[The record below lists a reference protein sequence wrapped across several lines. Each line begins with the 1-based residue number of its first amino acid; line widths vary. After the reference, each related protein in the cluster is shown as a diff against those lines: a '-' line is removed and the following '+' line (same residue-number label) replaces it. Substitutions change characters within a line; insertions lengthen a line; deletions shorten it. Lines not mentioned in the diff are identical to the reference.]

1 MSTIALLADPDVTP
15 DTAAIFREAKA
26 RMGKVPNLLRVMAQ
40 APAVLDVYWDGR
52 GALGQGVLPAKVQ
65 QQIAIAVAA
74 ANGCDY
80 CLAAHTGAGRAA
92 GLSAVDLADAQ
103 RGEAS
108 DGHAAAILAL
118 ALDVNAA
125 HGRAGPDILDQAR
138 AAGLN
143 TPRYWRRS
151 PMSRSA
157 SSPTASTISSAPASI
172 SRASHAS
179 ERSAPDPE
187 TPDPEH

>member
-1 MSTIALLADPDVTP
+1 MSTITPLSDDNTTP

-26 RMGKVPNLLRVMAQ
+26 RMGKVPNLFRVMAQ

-52 GALGQGVLPAKVQ
+52 GALAEGVIPAKVQ
-65 QQIAIAVAA
+65 EQIAIAVAA

-92 GLSAVDLADAQ
+92 GLSATDLADAQ

-118 ALDVNAA
+118 ALDVNAD
-125 HGRAGPDILDQAR
+125 HGRAGTAVLDRAR
-138 AAGLN
+138 ASGLN
-143 TPRYWRRS
+143 DAEILETIAHVAVSILTNSINNIVGTSLDFPRVARVGTT
-151 PMSRSA
+151 
-157 SSPTASTISSAPASI
+157 TA
-172 SRASHAS
+172 
-179 ERSAPDPE
+179 
-187 TPDPEH
+187 

>member
-1 MSTIALLADPDVTP
+1 MSTIALLSDADATP

-65 QQIAIAVAA
+65 EQIAIAVAA

-92 GLSAVDLADAQ
+92 GLSAADLAGAQ

-125 HGRAGPDILDQAR
+125 HGCAGPDILDQTR

-143 TPRYWRRS
+143 DAEILETIAHVAISILTNSINNIVGTSLDFPRVARVGTVG
-151 PMSRSA
+151 A
-157 SSPTASTISSAPASI
+157 
-172 SRASHAS
+172 
-179 ERSAPDPE
+179 
-187 TPDPEH
+187 